1 MNPLA
6 LLMSWVGL
14 LPLSWLR
21 LCGHYTGLLFY
32 AVSARRRHVV
42 LTNLQLC
49 FPHRSEVERQS
60 LAKAHFILLGQSLW
74 DRAWLWHATETQLE
88 KRIQFTG
95 DFSIFEDTS
104 PLIVLAPHFVGL
116 DAGGAAMTVLKRI
129 PMACVYVPLRNAYVE
144 DWVMK
149 GRNRSGHV
157 QSVQRNDGA
166 QPLLK
171 ILREGMRLHYSPDMD
186 FGIQG
191 AVWAD
196 FFGVTAATTNTLPR
210 IAKLAGAK
218 VCTLVT
224 RLTPQGYAVELGPVW
239 SSFPSADVPA
249 DVHRMNHEI
258 EQQVLQSVEQYYWV
272 HKRFKTRPEGQPP
285 VYARR

>member
-1 MNPLA
+1 M
-6 LLMSWVGL
+6 GL
-14 LPLSWLR
+14 IGRLPLSWLR
-21 LCGHYTGLLFY
+21 LLGRVTGWLFY
-32 AVSARRRHVV
+32 TVSARRRHVV
-42 LTNLQLC
+42 LTNLKLC
-49 FPHRSEVERQS
+49 FPQFSEPERQE
-60 LAKAHFILLGQSLW
+60 LAKTHFILLGQSLW
-74 DRAWLWHATETQLE
+74 DRAWLWHATESELE

-171 ILREGMRLHYSPDMD
+171 ILRQGVRLHYSPDMD

-191 AVWAD
+191 AVWAA
-196 FFGVTAATTNTLPR
+196 FFGVKAATTNTLPR
-210 IAKLAGAK
+210 IAKLAGAR

-239 SSFPSADVPA
+239 SSFPGEDVEADVGW
-249 DVHRMNHEI
+249 MNHDI
-258 EQQVLQSVEQYYWV
+258 EQQVMKSVAQYYWV
-272 HKRFKTRPEGQPP
+272 HKRFKTRPEGQPS
-285 VYARR
+285 VYAQR

>member
-6 LLMSWVGL
+6 IFMSQIGR

-21 LCGHYTGLLFY
+21 LLGRVTGWLFY
-32 AVSARRRHVV
+32 TVSARRRHVV
-42 LTNLQLC
+42 LTNLKLC
-49 FPHRSEVERQS
+49 FPQFSEPERQE
-60 LAKAHFILLGQSLW
+60 LAKTHFILLGQSLW
-74 DRAWLWHATETQLE
+74 DRAWLWHATESELE

-171 ILREGMRLHYSPDMD
+171 ILRQGVRLHYSPDMD

-191 AVWAD
+191 AVWAA
-196 FFGVTAATTNTLPR
+196 FFGVKAATTNTLPR
-210 IAKLAGAK
+210 IAKLAGAR

-239 SSFPSADVPA
+239 SSFPGEDVEADVGW
-249 DVHRMNHEI
+249 MNHDI
-258 EQQVLQSVEQYYWV
+258 EQQVMKSVAQYYWV
-272 HKRFKTRPEGQPP
+272 HKRFKTRPEGQPS
-285 VYARR
+285 VYAQR

>member
-6 LLMSWVGL
+6 IFMGL
-14 LPLSWLR
+14 IGRLPLSWLR
-21 LCGHYTGLLFY
+21 LWGRYTGLLFY

-42 LTNLQLC
+42 LTNLRLC
-49 FPHRSEVERQS
+49 FPHRSEDERQA

-74 DRAWLWHATETQLE
+74 DRAWLWHAPETQLE
-88 KRIQFTG
+88 KRLQFTG
-95 DFSIFEDTS
+95 DFSIVEDKS

-116 DAGGAAMTVLKRI
+116 DAGGVAMTVLKRI

-171 ILREGMRLHYSPDMD
+171 ILSNGMRLHYSPDMD

-191 AVWAD
+191 AVWTD
-196 FFGVTAATTNTLPR
+196 FFGVKAATTNTLPR
-210 IAKLAGAK
+210 IAKLAGAR

-224 RLTPQGYAVELGPVW
+224 RLTPKGYAVELGPVW
-239 SSFPSADVPA
+239 SSFPSDDLQADVR
-249 DVHRMNHEI
+249 RMNHDI
-258 EQQVLQSVEQYYWV
+258 EQQVMKSVAQYYWV

-285 VYARR
+285 VYVQR

>member
-6 LLMSWVGL
+6 FLMGL
-14 LPLSWLR
+14 IGRLPLSWLR
-21 LCGHYTGLLFY
+21 LAGRFTGWLFY
-32 AVSARRRHVV
+32 QVSARRRHVV
-42 LTNLQLC
+42 LTNLRLC
-49 FPHRSEVERQS
+49 FPQLSEVERTD
-60 LAKAHFILLGQSLW
+60 LAKSHFILLGQSLW
-74 DRAWLWHATETQLE
+74 DRAWLWHAPEFELE

-95 DFSIFEDTS
+95 DFSVFEDKS

-116 DAGGAAMTVLKRI
+116 DAGGVAMTVLKRI

-157 QSVQRNDGA
+157 LSVQRNDGA

-171 ILREGMRLHYSPDMD
+171 ILRQGMRLHYSPDMD

-191 AVWAD
+191 AEWVD
-196 FFGVTAATTNTLPR
+196 FFGISAATSNTLPR
-210 IAKLAGAK
+210 ISKLAGAR

-224 RLTPQGYAVELGPVW
+224 RLTQQGYEVELGQLW
-239 SSFPSADVPA
+239 SSFPSADLQA
-249 DVHRMNHEI
+249 DARLMNHDI
-258 EQQVLQSVEQYYWV
+258 EQQVMRSVDQYYWV
-272 HKRFKTRPEGQPP
+272 HKRFKTRPAGEPP
-285 VYARR
+285 VYEQH

>member
-6 LLMSWVGL
+6 IFTGL
-14 LPLSWLR
+14 IGRLPLSWLR
-21 LCGHYTGLLFY
+21 LLGRGTGWLFY
-32 AVSARRRHVV
+32 VASARRRHVV
-42 LTNLQLC
+42 LTNLKLC
-49 FPHRSEVERQS
+49 FPRLSESELQE
-60 LAKAHFILLGQSLW
+60 LAKTHFILLGQSLW
-74 DRAWLWHATETQLE
+74 DRAWLWHASESELE
-88 KRIQFTG
+88 KRFQFTG
-95 DFSIFEDTS
+95 DFSIFDDKS
-104 PLIVLAPHFVGL
+104 PLVVLAPHFVGL
-116 DAGGAAMTVLKRI
+116 DAGGVAMTVLKRV

-171 ILREGMRLHYSPDMD
+171 ILRQGMRLHYSPDMD

-191 AVWAD
+191 AIWAD
-196 FFGVTAATTNTLPR
+196 FFGVNAATTNTLPR
-210 IAKLAGAK
+210 IAKLAGAR

-239 SSFPSADVPA
+239 SSFPSDDIQADV
-249 DVHRMNHEI
+249 RWMNRDI
-258 EQQVLQSVEQYYWV
+258 EQQVLNSVAQYYWV
-272 HKRFKTRPEGQPP
+272 HKRFKSRPEGQPS
-285 VYARR
+285 VYVQR

>member
-1 MNPLA
+1 M
-6 LLMSWVGL
+6 GQIGR

-21 LCGHYTGLLFY
+21 LLGRVTGWLFY
-32 AVSARRRHVV
+32 TVSARRRHVV
-42 LTNLQLC
+42 LTNLKLC
-49 FPHRSEVERQS
+49 FPQFSEPERQE
-60 LAKAHFILLGQSLW
+60 LAKTHFILLGQSLW
-74 DRAWLWHATETQLE
+74 DRAWLWHATESELE

-171 ILREGMRLHYSPDMD
+171 ILRQGVRLHYSPDMD

-196 FFGVTAATTNTLPR
+196 FFGVKAATTNTLPR
-210 IAKLAGAK
+210 IAKLAGAR

-239 SSFPSADVPA
+239 SSFPGEDVEADVGW
-249 DVHRMNHEI
+249 MNHDI
-258 EQQVLQSVEQYYWV
+258 EQQVMKSVAQYYWV
-272 HKRFKTRPEGQPP
+272 HKRFKTQPEGQPP
-285 VYARR
+285 VYAQR